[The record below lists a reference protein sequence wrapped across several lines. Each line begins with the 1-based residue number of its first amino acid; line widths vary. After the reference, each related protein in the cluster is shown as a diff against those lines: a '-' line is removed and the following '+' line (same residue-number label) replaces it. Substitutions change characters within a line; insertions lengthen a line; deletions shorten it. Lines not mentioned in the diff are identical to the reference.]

1 MVVVGAIDI
10 DDELVIVFDGA
21 IDIESKGDCVLI
33 IVELTTSDIE
43 IIGVSVLLFDRIGLD
58 ETVLV

>member
-21 IDIESKGDCVLI
+21 IDIECKDDCVLI

>member
-21 IDIESKGDCVLI
+21 IDIEGKDDCVLI